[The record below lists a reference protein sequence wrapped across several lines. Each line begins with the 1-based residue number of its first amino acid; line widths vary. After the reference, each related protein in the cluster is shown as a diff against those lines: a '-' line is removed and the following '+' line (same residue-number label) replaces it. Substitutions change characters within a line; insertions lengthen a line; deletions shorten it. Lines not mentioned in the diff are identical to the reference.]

1 MTLLDD
7 IQQVT
12 SQDVDTEAL
21 QAVLDAFV
29 SLSGR
34 LTPEI
39 ELRILRL
46 GENPTQAQINEA
58 VAQIQALLE
67 EELDDFAGYL
77 NTVLPQYEQDAF
89 ALGATHAL
97 LIIGLVYAFNNIS
110 QEPQSVP
117 DAGDIL
123 GQMLTV
129 GSPLYNRLQMYGAYH
144 AEQIAQALKDALASG
159 IGTREGAKT
168 IAEILRAIE
177 LAIANPLADA
187 LRLTRTALL
196 YAYRE
201 STRLNYLANSDIISG
216 WQWSAELDDRVCM
229 SCVVMH
235 GTIHSLEETLNDHH
249 NGRCAMIPIVG
260 EPIIN
265 SDAGIQWFEA
275 LSEAQQRAM
284 LGKGKFEA
292 WQAGKFE
299 LPDISTVYQ
308 DEVYGEMRREASL
321 KGLING

>member
-1 MTLLDD
+1 MLLDD

-29 SLSGR
+29 NLSGR

-46 GENPTQAQINEA
+46 GENPTQAEINATIEE
-58 VAQIQALLE
+58 VQTLLE
-67 EELDDFAGYL
+67 AELDDFAGYL

-89 ALGATHAL
+89 VLGASHAL

-123 GQMLTV
+123 EQMLSV
-129 GSPLYNRLQMYGAYH
+129 GSPLYNRLQIYGAYH
-144 AEQIAQALKDALASG
+144 AEQIAQALKDALSNGVGPRA
-159 IGTREGAKT
+159 GAKP
-168 IAEILRAIE
+168 IAEILRLVE
-177 LAIANPLADA
+177 TAIANPLADA

-235 GTIHSLEETLNDHH
+235 GSVHTLDETLNDHH

-260 EPIIN
+260 TPIL
-265 SDAGIQWFEA
+265 SDNAGIQWFNS
-275 LSEAQQRAM
+275 LSDARQKAM
-284 LGKGKFEA
+284 MGKGRFEA
-292 WQAGKFE
+292 WKEGKFD
-299 LPDISTVYQ
+299 LPAISSEYN
-308 DEVYGEMRREASL
+308 DEVYGNMRRETPL
-321 KGLING
+321 KELVK